1 MRRDDSPRESRERS
15 LRLGDRRAASETI
28 GFVLAFALVTAS
40 VGVVYTTGIG
50 GLEDAR
56 EDEQL
61 TNAVRAFE
69 VLADNVADVSR
80 QGAPSRATEL
90 KLNGATIGFGDPVR
104 FTVQVNHTD
113 SDANDTFVATTRPL
127 VYDDESGAVVY
138 SGGATFRVDDG
149 AAVMRVE
156 PGLVVDDRRSL
167 VPLLVTYP
175 QGDSGGIGGDST
187 VLVVAHRQPSGSAGE
202 FDTGL
207 DDPGEARVNLT
218 VESPRAGAWGRYFED
233 EGMTA
238 IDGDASDGAVTYQ
251 FHTERLVVPETVVE
265 FEVTR

>member
-1 MRRDDSPRESRERS
+1 VRKDGKRERSGRS
-15 LRLGDRRAASETI
+15 LRLGDSRAVSETI

-56 EDEQL
+56 EDEQV

-69 VLADNVADVSR
+69 VLADNVADVRR

-90 KLNGATIGFGDPVR
+90 KLNGASIGFGDPVR
-104 FTVQVNHTD
+104 FTVQVNYTD
-113 SDANDTFVATTRPL
+113 SDANDTFVASTRPL
-127 VYDDESGAVVY
+127 VYEDAGGEVVY
-138 SGGATFRVDDG
+138 SGGATFRVSDDW
-149 AAVMRVE
+149 AAMRVE
-156 PGLVVDDRRSL
+156 PGFVVDDRRSL

-175 QGDSGGIGGDST
+175 QGDGDGIGGDST
-187 VLVVAHRQPSGSAGE
+187 VLVVAHRQPSGSTGE

-207 DDPGEARVNLT
+207 DDPGEARVNVT
-218 VESPRAGAWGRYFED
+218 VESPRADAWGRYFDE

-251 FHTERLVVPETVVE
+251 FYTERLVVPETVVE